1 MVAKGQLEKIQSK
14 HRWRGLFRDR
24 GEFFGAS
31 AEVLE
36 FNVQSSMLKVRKE
49 LKR

>member
-1 MVAKGQLEKIQSK
+1 VSLEVV
-14 HRWRGLFRDR
+14 
-24 GEFFGAS
+24 S

-49 LKR
+49 FETLNLEH